1 MKKADKEIE
10 ENEQGQRIADLYKDY
25 GISQKT
31 LAEKVGLSASQ
42 LNRIISGKTS
52 TINGKALIKMA
63 ETFKIST
70 DYILG
75 LSGKVAVWKY
85 TILLLSN

>member
-10 ENEQGQRIADLYKDY
+10 DNKQGQRIADLYKDY

-42 LNRIISGKTS
+42 SNRIISGKTLS
-52 TINGKALIKMA
+52 INSEAMV
-63 ETFKIST
+63 ERFKVST

-75 LSGKVAVWKY
+75 LSGEAAVWKY